1 MDNLTFTKIKEAI
14 EKYNNIAI
22 AVAANPLMDEMAAA
36 LSLYLVIST
45 LGKNVSIASPTT
57 PLVEVSNLVGIDR
70 VQTTLGGATGDLVVS
85 FPYREGEIEK
95 VSYTRDNN
103 FLNIVVKAGE
113 LGLNFDEKQ
122 VRFTRGG
129 ASPELLFVIGA
140 ERVTDLG
147 NLYDVNNLKD
157 TVLINIDNKGQNQG
171 YGDIVMV
178 SNKFSSISE
187 AVANLIISLNYRLDI
202 DTAENLIDGI
212 TSATNNFQ
220 SPNTSSLAFEMAG
233 ILMRT
238 GAQRATQQV
247 LSPRQTPRQDEFIKQ
262 TERKVRAEEIE
273 RKEIRQPGQQV
284 QTSQPSQL
292 NQAREVKQTPPPD
305 DWLEPKIYKGSTN
318 F

>member
-22 AVAANPLMDEMAAA
+22 AVPSNPLMDEMAAA
-36 LSLYLVIST
+36 LSLYLSIST
-45 LGKNVSIASPTT
+45 LGKSVSIASPTT

-70 VQTTLGGATGDLVVS
+70 VQNTLGGGTGDLVVS

-95 VSYTRDNN
+95 VSYTRDDN

-113 LGLNFDEKQ
+113 LGLNFDEKA

-147 NLYDVNNLKD
+147 ALYDVNNLKD
-157 TVLINIDNKGQNQG
+157 TVLVNIDNKAGNQG

-178 SNKFSSISE
+178 SNKLSSISE
-187 AVANLIISLNYRLDI
+187 AVANLLISLNYKIDI
-202 DTAENLIDGI
+202 DAAENLLDGI
-212 TSATNNFQ
+212 TAATNNFQ
-220 SPNTSSLAFEMAG
+220 NPNTSSLAFEMVG

-238 GAQRATQQV
+238 GAQRATQQT
-247 LSPRQTPRQDEFIKQ
+247 LDPRQAPRQDNFIKQ
-262 TERKVRAEEIE
+262 TERQIKTEQIE
-273 RKEIRQPGQQV
+273 RKENVISQQSPI
-284 QTSQPSQL
+284 SQGAPI
-292 NQAREVKQTPPPD
+292 NQTPPPD

>member
-1 MDNLTFTKIKEAI
+1 MDNLTITKIKEAI

-22 AVAANPLMDEMAAA
+22 AVPANPLMDEMAAA
-36 LSLYLVIST
+36 LSLYLTIST

-70 VQTTLGGATGDLVVS
+70 VQNTLGGGTGDLVVS

-95 VSYTRDNN
+95 VSYTRDDN

-113 LGLNFDEKQ
+113 LGLNFDQKQ
-122 VRFTRGG
+122 VRYTRGG

-147 NLYDVNNLKD
+147 ALYDVNNLKD
-157 TVLINIDNKGQNQG
+157 TVLINIDNKTGNQG

-187 AVANLIISLNYRLDI
+187 AVANLLVSLNYRLDI

-212 TSATNNFQ
+212 TAATNNFQ
-220 SPNTSSLAFEMAG
+220 NPNTSSLAFEMAG

-238 GAQRATQQV
+238 GAQRATQST
-247 LSPRQTPRQDEFIKQ
+247 LNPRQAPRQDNFIKQ
-262 TERKVRAEEIE
+262 TERQVRTEEIE
-273 RKEIRQPGQQV
+273 RKENIGQA
-284 QTSQPSQL
+284 TSVNQPSP
-292 NQAREVKQTPPPD
+292 VSQTPPPD